1 MACFDLD
8 LLSVCSS
15 FLFCDFCEGYKKHLT
30 VIRINFKLITLI
42 AYKNSVLFSLLPL
55 YVFDITLYIFLYCIF
70 M

>member
-15 FLFCDFCEGYKKHLT
+15 FLFCDFCQVCKKHLP
-30 VIRINFKLITLI
+30 VIRINFKLIPLI

-55 YVFDITLYIFLYCIF
+55 YVFDITLHLF